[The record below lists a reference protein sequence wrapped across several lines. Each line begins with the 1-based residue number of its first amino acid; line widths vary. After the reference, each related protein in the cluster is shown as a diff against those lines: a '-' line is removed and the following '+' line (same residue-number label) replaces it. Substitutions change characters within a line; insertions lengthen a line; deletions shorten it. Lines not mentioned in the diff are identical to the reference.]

1 MRVISGKHRGRILH
15 EFKGKDIRPTSDRA
29 KEAIFS
35 ILQNDIVGASFLDL
49 FAGTGS
55 VGIEAISR
63 GAERVVFCDKEKFSC
78 DLCKANLKM
87 LNIEAEVLL
96 TPALFALNRFIT
108 RKDKF
113 DVIFLD
119 PPYKTKLGIDAVE
132 IVDKNQLITEDGMLI
147 FEYAEGEKHDFSKL
161 EYIEEVSQRK
171 YGKAVFSFF
180 QYKNSESEETG
191 EEDETLKD

>member
-35 ILQNDIVGASFLDL
+35 ILQNEIVGASFLDL
-49 FAGTGS
+49 FAGSGS
-55 VGIEAISR
+55 VGIEALSR

-78 DLCKANLKM
+78 DLVKANLKL

-108 RKDKF
+108 RNQTF
-113 DVIFLD
+113 DTIFLD
-119 PPYKTKLGIDAVE
+119 PPYNTKLGVDAVE
-132 IVDKNQLITEDGMLI
+132 IIDRNKLITENGMVI
-147 FEYAEGEKHDFSKL
+147 FECAEGEKHSFNL
-161 EYIEEVSQRK
+161 ENMTLFDTRK
-171 YGKAVFSFF
+171 YGKAMFYFF
-180 QYKNSESEETG
+180 EYKSEE
-191 EEDETLKD
+191 EAENQE

>member
-35 ILQNDIVGASFLDL
+35 ILQNDIHGMSFLDL
-49 FAGTGS
+49 FAGSGS

-63 GAERVVFCDKEKFSC
+63 GAGRVVFCDKEKFSC
-78 DLCKANLKM
+78 DLVKANLK
-87 LNIEAEVLL
+87 LLKIEAEVLL
-96 TPALFALNRFIT
+96 TPALFGLNRFIT
-108 RKDKF
+108 RKEKF

-119 PPYKTKLGIDAVE
+119 PPYNTKLGVDAVE
-132 IVDKNQLITEDGMLI
+132 IIDKNKLITENGMVI
-147 FEYAEGEKHDFSKL
+147 FEYAEGEKHNINL
-161 EYIEEVSQRK
+161 ENLVEFDTRK

-180 QYKNSESEETG
+180 EYKRDEESEDGG
-191 EEDETLKD
+191 EEE